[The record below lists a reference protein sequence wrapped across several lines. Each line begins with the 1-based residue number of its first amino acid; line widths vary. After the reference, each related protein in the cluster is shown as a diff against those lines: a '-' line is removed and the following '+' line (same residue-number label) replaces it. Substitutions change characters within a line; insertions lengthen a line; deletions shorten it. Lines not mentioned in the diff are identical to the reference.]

1 MEPEAPEYDLLQVNK
16 QLWVGEH
23 GSINPHTGIAA
34 DSDGPVAFF
43 YAVTDKQLSVG
54 QRTGVYGQN
63 VETSSALFNGNQ
75 IDLYSGGANRG
86 VSVQDGRTIVMDT
99 TADSVGPTAFIAPLA
114 GKSLALSGTLGVK
127 GLNVAK
133 SSAVFNGNQID
144 LYSGGASSGVSVQ
157 DGRTI
162 VTDTTVDSPGPVA
175 YVAPRASKPLV
186 ISGTLGVSGPNHVVA
201 SAVMSGNQ
209 IDLYSGGSEIGM
221 SVQGGKTIVTNCT
234 VDSAGPS
241 AYVAPVAGKNLV
253 MSGALGMSGPNQ
265 AGSSAIITGQQFD
278 IYSGGPEI
286 GLSVRDGKTT
296 VTNCTVDSAGPI
308 AFIAPETGKQL
319 VLSESLGVYGQNVAT
334 SSVQLSGNSIVMYD
348 GGNHPAN
355 ITMWNDIALIRNA
368 TLTTRTRQEDDQRA
382 FVGNNADLQDN
393 FAVHPGIF
401 DFSVGGSYGGHVGI
415 NMMYTTNTVN
425 VVQRTIVPFNQTGTM
440 IALDAGP
447 DGALFEIE
455 AVASSTVVAVPGA
468 YFTIRDAN
476 QSNNDTGRVLCK
488 STRVAGVEQGRV
500 MAKTVARIV
509 GPRYIYVKVELA
521 GTFLNTGSYLYI
533 KRLPKAGAETQVF
546 AGVYTQFPDGA

>member
-209 IDLYSGGSEIGM
+209 IDLYSGGSEIGV

-355 ITMWNDIALIRNA
+355 MAMVNDTTFVRNA
-368 TLTTRTRQEDDQRA
+368 VLTTRPQIVDDMRA
-382 FVGNNADLQDN
+382 FVGTNSQWANPLDLFVGGD
-393 FAVHPGIF
+393 VW
-401 DFSVGGSYGGHVGI
+401 DFSTLQTYSGVPWI
-415 NMMYTTNTVN
+415 NMSYTTNTVN
-425 VVQRTIVPFNQTGTM
+425 IVQRTISPSIFPATC
-440 IALDAGP
+440 IAFDAGAA
-447 DGALFEIE
+447 GAVFEIE
-455 AVASSTVVAVPGA
+455 ASSNCILPECSFEIRLSDQSNSNQGTVIARSNVGGSLEGGLCRAKVVYSAFGANYLFVKSIIPFAFAKHGA
-468 YFTIRDAN
+468 YLSMRRLAKNGAN
-476 QSNNDTGRVLCK
+476 T
-488 STRVAGVEQGRV
+488 E
-500 MAKTVARIV
+500 IH
-509 GPRYIYVKVELA
+509 E
-521 GTFLNTGSYLYI
+521 
-533 KRLPKAGAETQVF
+533 
-546 AGVYTQFPDGA
+546 GVYYEFPQGL

>member
-1 MEPEAPEYDLLQVNK
+1 MSAPEPIEFETLQVNG
-16 QLWVGEH
+16 QLLIGETSVISAS
-23 GSINPHTGIAA
+23 GGVVAN
-34 DSDGPVAFF
+34 SDGPVA
-43 YAVTDKQLSVG
+43 YLSAATGKKLMVG
-54 QRTGVYGQN
+54 QTAGVY
-63 VETSSALFNGNQ
+63 
-75 IDLYSGGANRG
+75 
-86 VSVQDGRTIVMDT
+86 
-99 TADSVGPTAFIAPLA
+99 
-114 GKSLALSGTLGVK
+114 
-127 GLNVAK
+127 GLNVAS
-133 SSAVFNGNQID
+133 SSAIF
-144 LYSGGASSGVSVQ
+144 
-157 DGRTI
+157 DGR
-162 VTDTTVDSPGPVA
+162 
-175 YVAPRASKPLV
+175 K
-186 ISGTLGVSGPNHVVA
+186 
-201 SAVMSGNQ
+201 
-209 IDLYSGGSEIGM
+209 IDLYSGGSEVGV
-221 SVQGGKTIVTNCT
+221 SVQDGKTIVTNCT
-234 VDSAGPS
+234 VDSSGPS
-241 AYVAPVAGKNLV
+241 AYVAPVAGKNLILTETPGV
-253 MSGALGMSGPNQ
+253 SGPNHLT
-265 AGSSAIITGQQFD
+265 SSAILTGQQFD
-278 IYSGGPEI
+278 IYSGGSEI
-286 GLSVRDGKTT
+286 GVAVHPGKTT
-296 VTNCTVDSAGPI
+296 VTNCTVDSAGPSAYLAPATGKNLI
-308 AFIAPETGKQL
+308 LTGTLGSSGPNQAGSSAILTGQQFNVFSGGSEIGLSVLANKTVVTNCTVDSAGPVAFIAPETGKQL
-319 VLSESLGVYGQNVAT
+319 VLSESLGVYGPNVAT
-334 SSVQLSGNSIVMYD
+334 SSVQLSGNSISMYD

-355 ITMWNDIALIRNA
+355 MTMVNDIALIRNA

-425 VVQRTIVPFNQTGTM
+425 IVQRTIVPFAQTGTM

-533 KRLPKAGAETQVF
+533 KRLPKAGAETQIF
-546 AGVYTQFPDGA
+546 AGVYTEFPDGA